1 MITFVITIIVG
12 IVSYTF
18 GILVGL
24 KISNFFINVHNEP
37 QEKENTLEKN
47 NNNVLQIEYSIDPN
61 TSSVTSEDIFI
72 PDETNKALKNQY
84 IQKIQAL
91 VLSQQLMLTKSPITI
106 FSTEMKFKSYVNNPY
121 VTIKQLEYL
130 LMLLNQEEIF
140 EWSKIVLDK
149 IKQIQ
154 NE

>member
-37 QEKENTLEKN
+37 QEKENTLDKN